1 MDSMLRWRR
10 GMASKIMTKAKP
22 RLYLLGGTRIEA
34 EHVAALFHA
43 LTGRV
48 TTPAQVEECR
58 QALDQAYERLAAT
71 QSVQEGGCMPASDD
85 RKKVA
90 PANDQREG
98 VEVTPPRRKVDYG
111 QVTA

>member
-1 MDSMLRWRR
+1 
-10 GMASKIMTKAKP
+10 MASKIMTKAKP

-98 VEVTPPRRKVDYG
+98 EDEKDAADQAPFLSHCRENEVGMTLR
-111 QVTA
+111 